1 MPVGYSKRQSYKSMK
16 MLKIEFQSS
25 KERSKP
31 LRIASKEK
39 LVKNRKLLKNR
50 ITGKTSMAQRRTG
63 LQSVGKV

>member
-1 MPVGYSKRQSYKSMK
+1 MGYSKRQRYKSMK

-25 KERSKP
+25 KNECRKP
-31 LRIASKEK
+31 VRMACKEQ

-63 LQSVGKV
+63 LQM